1 MPSINSQPSIPQQM
15 QQVQSGQSNQTNQ
28 SSQASQAS
36 QTTQQAQ
43 ANQANQ
49 EAESNPQVQNGQS
62 TQNSDASEATARQQ
76 SAFEPGEIN
85 FDRSNAQKVKPESQ
99 AEARQA
105 AQDNL
110 AQLRNKRIESRLN
123 QLSEAQRRQLEAIRQ
138 GQQ

>member
-15 QQVQSGQSNQTNQ
+15 QQVQSGQSNQ
-28 SSQASQAS
+28 A
-36 QTTQQAQ
+36 TQQTQ

-49 EAESNPQVQNGQS
+49 QAQANTENQAAQSSAQTQN
-62 TQNSDASEATARQQ
+62 TPNSDASEATARQQ